1 MYNYGQYYTMLL
13 CVFVKFINF
22 KFFRVFVI
30 NFVRVFAI
38 NFVRAFV
45 INCVRVFFII
55 CVRVFVINFVRVFV
69 INPGFKDTFLG
80 SQQWGPSF
88 QRPQTPLRDVY
99 V

>member
-13 CVFVKFINF
+13 CVFVKYINF
-22 KFFRVFVI
+22 NFVRVFVF

-38 NFVRAFV
+38 HF
-45 INCVRVFFII
+45 
-55 CVRVFVINFVRVFV
+55 VRVFVINFVRVFV